1 MTREEF
7 PDALAA
13 ADRRLDA
20 INRILDG
27 MMRENDLAA

>member
-13 ADRRLDA
+13 ADYCLDA

-27 MMRENDLAA
+27 VMREIGLAA